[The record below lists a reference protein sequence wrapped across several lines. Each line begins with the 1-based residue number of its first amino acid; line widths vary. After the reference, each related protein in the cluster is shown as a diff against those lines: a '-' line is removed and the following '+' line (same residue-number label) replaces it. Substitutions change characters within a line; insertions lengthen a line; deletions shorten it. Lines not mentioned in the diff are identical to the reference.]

1 MNMTPTLADLAVKHG
16 TDKHREGKVSVTR
29 QGTTMEVGGHL
40 YAPHYDF
47 HFHSLRER
55 DITLFEIGV
64 GGFDD
69 RDAGGESLRMWKE
82 YFRKA
87 QIISL
92 DYYDKT
98 ALQQDRIRIYQGSQD
113 DAKLLHEIHKQH
125 GDFDIIIDDGS
136 HLCPHVIASFK
147 ILFPLLKHG
156 GIYVVEDLETSY
168 WKVTGGS
175 STDLHTTTSSMG
187 FFKSL
192 LDGLNH
198 VEFERPGYVPTYFD
212 THIVSMT
219 FYHNMVVVYK
229 GDNNELS
236 NVMVDNVMPPAL
248 AELWPKFDWVKVAE
262 GTPREE

>member
-1 MNMTPTLADLAVKHG
+1 MKMNPTFAELAVKHG
-16 TDKHREGKVSVTR
+16 TDKNREEKALVTR

-47 HFHSLRER
+47 HFQPLRDR

-69 RDAGGESLRMWKE
+69 RQAGGESLRMWKE
-82 YFRKA
+82 YFLKA

-98 ALQQDRIRIYQGSQD
+98 ALQEDRIRIYQGSQD
-113 DAKLLHEIHKQH
+113 DPNILHKIHKEH

-136 HLCPHVIASFK
+136 HLCQHVIASFK
-147 ILFPLLKHG
+147 ILFPLLKIG
-156 GIYVVEDLETSY
+156 GMYVVEDLETSY

-175 STDLHTTTSSMG
+175 STDLNTTKSSMG

-198 VEFERPGYVPTYFD
+198 VEFELPGYMPTYFD
-212 THIVSMT
+212 KHIVSMT
-219 FYHNMVVVYK
+219 FYHNMVVIYK
-229 GDNNELS
+229 GENNEQS
-236 NVMVDNVMPPAL
+236 NVMVDNQMPPAL
-248 AELWPKFDWVKVAE
+248 AELWPKFDWVKEAE
-262 GTPREE
+262 VTPSEK